1 MALARVV
8 TFEGVDASHLE
19 ELRSR
24 IEGEDG
30 PPDDVPATEIIVLH
44 DPETS
49 TSTTLVL
56 FDNEEDYA
64 LGNATLDAMP
74 ADETPGRRTSV
85 RKFEVAMRMTATRS
99 A

>member
-19 ELRSR
+19 DLRSR

-30 PPDDVPATEIIVLH
+30 PPEDVPAREIIVLH

-49 TSTTLVL
+49 TSTTILF
-56 FDNEEDYA
+56 FDNEDDYA
-64 LGNATLDAMP
+64 RGNAALDAMP

-85 RKFEVAMRMTATRS
+85 RKHEVAIRMTATPS

>member
-8 TFEGVDASHLE
+8 TFEGVEASHLE

-24 IEGEDG
+24 IEGEG
-30 PPDDVPATEIIVLH
+30 RPDDIPATEIIVLH

-49 TSTTLVL
+49 TSTTIVF

-64 LGNATLDAMP
+64 RGNAALDAMP
-74 ADETPGRRTSV
+74 TDQTPGRRTSV
-85 RKFEVAMRMTATRS
+85 RKHDVAIRMTA
-99 A
+99 